1 MLASDLRKQSSEDLN
16 KLIRNLVRENFDLR
30 MAVSGG
36 SSKVKTHR
44 FREISRNIARI
55 KTVLNEKSNEKVA
68 V

>member
-1 MLASDLRKQSSEDLN
+1 MLASDLRKQSAEDLN